1 MFMNI
6 KIVIRKWIWK
16 RFILLDVWLQ
26 DAESGSSQR
35 RTEKNDSYP
44 PQSGSG
50 WGRELR
56 NRFVFNNN
64 ERDRTSSD
72 YTLRSHYTEQGSSR
86 RDTKHVYWHG
96 VML

>member
-1 MFMNI
+1 M
-6 KIVIRKWIWK
+6 
-16 RFILLDVWLQ
+16 WLQ

-35 RTEKNDSYP
+35 RTEKDDSYP

-64 ERDRTSSD
+64 ERDRTSTD
-72 YTLRSHYTEQGSSR
+72 YTLRSRYTEQGSLR
-86 RDTKHVYWHG
+86 RGTKSMYTEMILYYILVQFLG
-96 VML
+96 IMLS